1 MSTENDN
8 RGFETGK
15 RGDMTNIIWGYQEKL
30 PRALAF
36 QPVSQ
41 EEKASSGGR
50 GR

>member
-15 RGDMTNIIWGYQEKL
+15 RGGMTNITWGYQEKL
-30 PRALAF
+30 LRALVF
-36 QPVSQ
+36 QPVSH